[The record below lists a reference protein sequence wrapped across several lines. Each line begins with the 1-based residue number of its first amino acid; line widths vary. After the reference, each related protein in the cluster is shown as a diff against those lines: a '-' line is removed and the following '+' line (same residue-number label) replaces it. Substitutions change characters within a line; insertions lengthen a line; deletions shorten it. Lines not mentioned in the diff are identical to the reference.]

1 VWLASSK
8 QRTHSGGKIMI
19 EAIILMLVMG
29 TLLGFGLAVSG
40 EIFYVKPDERFEK
53 VLNMLPGYNC
63 GACGYPGCQGMAEG
77 LLSGEVTA
85 VSQCKP
91 SNAQQR
97 TDISGY
103 LNENPGPDGK
113 VLVVKP

>member
-1 VWLASSK
+1 
-8 QRTHSGGKIMI
+8 MI
-19 EAIILMLVMG
+19 EAILLMLG
-29 TLLGFGLAVSG
+29 LGALLGLGLGISG

-77 LLSGEVTA
+77 LLNGEVTT

-91 SNAQQR
+91 SNTQQR
-97 TDISGY
+97 TDISSY

-113 VLVVKP
+113 TLVIKP